1 MSNYERDIHSI
12 AKSLENIDKALW
24 ALYSEIRKENLK
36 DEQQIKN
43 NAEKEPELQE
53 DLIHL

>member
-1 MSNYERDIHSI
+1 MSNYERDIHNI

-24 ALYSEIRKENLK
+24 ALYSEIRKENLN
-36 DEQQIKN
+36 EQHIKK
-43 NAEKEPELQE
+43 NAEKESELQE